1 MDVDHHADDRQMTSG
16 ASMRAAIAL
25 SIGLLAS
32 GTAQADLLVGK
43 GAKATL
49 NVQYEYS
56 AVGKNAS
63 KDDPS
68 EWRVRRTVNMV
79 VQLSAEE
86 PLALSGLRKMDADQ
100 NASLARKQTKIA
112 AVQKKMEPTMNDMMK
127 IAERCG
133 EDEACIEKAI
143 VAYSS
148 TMNTSDVE
156 AVKGD
161 VASVMKQDAPRYQMW
176 VPGAEKGT
184 YSIDEAYRAKTSDPL
199 CSGKPKNQC
208 SREET
213 RKGAG
218 NVPVLPGA
226 KDAYTTRLEI
236 DSEKK
241 EIYIMLP
248 VPLMGLGYAKQV
260 TSDFPDEKSGTSQG
274 DARFPGQ
281 LKPMTA
287 AIAGDLRNASG
298 TQTIKLNGAEGEGG
312 TLTVKWQFALQ

>member
-1 MDVDHHADDRQMTSG
+1 
-16 ASMRAAIAL
+16 MRTAIAL

-32 GTAQADLLVGK
+32 GTAQADLLVAK

-49 NVQYEYS
+49 NVQYEYA

-68 EWRVRRTVNMV
+68 EWRVRRTTNMV

-86 PLALSGLRKMDADQ
+86 RQALSGLRAMDTSQ
-100 NASLARKQTKIA
+100 KASLGKKQTQIA
-112 AVQKKMEPTMNDMMK
+112 SVQKKMQPQMDDMMK

-148 TMNTSDVE
+148 TMNTADIE
-156 AVKGD
+156 TTKGE
-161 VASVMKQDAPRYQMW
+161 VAAATKLDGPRYQMW
-176 VPGAEKGT
+176 VPTAEKGT
-184 YSIDEAYRAKTSDPL
+184 YAIDEAYRAKTSDPL
-199 CSGKPKNQC
+199 CSGKPKHQC

-218 NVPVLPGA
+218 NVPVLPGS

-236 DSEKK
+236 DGEKK

-248 VPLMGLGYAKQV
+248 VPLVALGYTKQV
-260 TSDFPDEKSGTSQG
+260 TSDFPDEKSGTSQAE
-274 DARFPGQ
+274 ARFPGQ

-287 AIAGDLRNASG
+287 AITGDLRNASG
-298 TQTIKLNGAEGEGG
+298 TQTIKVSGAEGEGG